1 MQFSII
7 YLMGIM
13 YVGSAKNMN
22 NMNKVFIRI
31 YLWVSLHIIIH
42 LQGGVDLFIEC
53 AR

>member
-13 YVGSAKNMN
+13 YVGSAKHMN
-22 NMNKVFIRI
+22 NMNNLYEYI
-31 YLWVSLHIIIH
+31 YEYRYYTFAR
-42 LQGGVDLFIEC
+42 GVDLFIQC